1 MGLKYVYAGIIF
13 SAGFILGYF
22 VNNKADTDKD
32 AVVIAQVQTSKQT
45 VTSSK
50 KANPFELLST
60 QQNKIDTQ
68 ENSRAAALATEH
80 NAGQLIEENTVNDP
94 EQAEVVRTK
103 LAEIGYLVKDN
114 ELDKLASGLGD
125 SSAQVRKQTILGLGD
140 MNSAEALQVVGQA
153 LISDPAADNRM
164 LALTVLEKNQNVAF
178 VTHFLTHAMHNDK
191 DSKIRQRAARALG
204 QQ

>member
-1 MGLKYVYAGIIF
+1 MELKYVYAGIIF

-80 NAGQLIEENTVNDP
+80 NAGQLIEENTLNDP
-94 EQAEVVRTK
+94 EQPEVVRTK

-191 DSKIRQRAARALG
+191 DSKIRQRAAQALG

>member
-1 MGLKYVYAGIIF
+1 MGLKYIYAGIIF

-22 VNNKADTDKD
+22 VNNKADTAKNS
-32 AVVIAQVQTSKQT
+32 VITAPVQTAKQEFS
-45 VTSSK
+45 SSK

-60 QQNKIDTQ
+60 QQKEIDTQ
-68 ENSRAAALATEH
+68 QNSRAAALATEH

-94 EQAEVVRTK
+94 EQAAVVRTK
-103 LAEIGYLVKDN
+103 LADIGYLVKDN

-140 MNSAEALQVVGQA
+140 MNSVEALQVVGQA
-153 LISDPAADNRM
+153 LISDAAADNRM
-164 LALTVLEKNQNVAF
+164 VALTVLEKNQHVAF

-191 DSKIRQRAARALG
+191 DIKIRQRAAQALG

>member
-1 MGLKYVYAGIIF
+1 MELKYVYAGIIF

-60 QQNKIDTQ
+60 QQNKIDAQ
-68 ENSRAAALATEH
+68 ENSRATALATEH
-80 NAGQLIEENTVNDP
+80 NAGQLIVENTLNDP

-125 SSAQVRKQTILGLGD
+125 SSPQVRKQTILGLGD

-164 LALTVLEKNQNVAF
+164 LALTVLEKNQHLAF

-191 DSKIRQRAARALG
+191 DSKIRQRAAQALG